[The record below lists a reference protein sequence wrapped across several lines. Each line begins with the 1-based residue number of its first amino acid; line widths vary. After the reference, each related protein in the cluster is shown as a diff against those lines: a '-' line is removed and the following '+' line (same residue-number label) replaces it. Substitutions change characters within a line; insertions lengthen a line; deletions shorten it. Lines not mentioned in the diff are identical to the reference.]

1 MPALKY
7 ITRLTSTI
15 ALAMLC
21 MHTAMAAELK
31 LADGPLLS
39 SANAPPNILI
49 AVDDSGSM
57 DWETLFPTDSGLL
70 YWDANNRTVL
80 SGSDYIQNGGTAYA
94 YLFPNGSG
102 EKGRRI
108 YTNYAGLPPTPQ
120 FGFARSSAYN
130 RAYFDPTST
139 YEPWVGADYGNAN
152 PKQARY
158 EPTADSPDL
167 RIDLTA
173 VQDQANDGYTF
184 YVTAGM
190 NSEGV
195 TYAEVV
201 CEGPWWYRRCYYDTD
216 NWETGDPGSKFQ
228 RTGETPIKYYPATFY
243 MPTNW
248 TPPSDFG
255 WKSGAAP
262 LVGYSPSY
270 PSSPDMRRYEIK
282 VGNFTTTAKYNKALQ
297 NFANWFTYY
306 RKRHLA
312 TRAGIT
318 NAFKDVNG
326 PRVGACTINQANASS
341 PADLQMIE
349 LDPQDE
355 TNHQRFNRQIF
366 NIDYFSAKGTPN
378 RPALK
383 YLGEQLEN
391 NTNIITSSCQR
402 NYAILFT
409 DGYNTST
416 VTGIGNTDQSSD
428 ARKTYGAPFGDKEA
442 NTIADVAMQYYENL
456 GKIAGARERGIERNQ
471 VNVESGC
478 KQTPPD
484 PWLDCQKDLHMVTFG
499 VTLGQRGILFDPDA
513 NYSDSD
519 PYEQETAPDW
529 SDISVNSGSYGNE
542 QIDDLWHAT
551 INSRGKLLNARTP
564 QGVAAAFKSALDE
577 IFYQDGSLSG
587 VSVNS
592 RSLETDSLAY
602 QASYDGGTWQGY
614 LRAYSVSED
623 GTTDT
628 RKWDASEKI
637 PGFNERVVITSVD
650 EGSGY
655 VGKPYRPDAVR
666 QIVDDALHHG
676 HPLLDHLDSHGQEVS
691 SAVATDNVV
700 NYTRGQRLFEQS
712 NGGAYRNRYDNILG
726 DIVNSTP
733 TYVGA
738 PDRVRYPV
746 TWTDR
751 YLGNDAAEFPENS
764 RGAAAYSSPGNSN
777 SFAEK
782 FASRTPMVYVGA
794 NDGMLHGFD
803 ANTGVERLAYIPGT
817 LVDDVAALASPSYEH
832 RFYVDGSPV
841 TGDAFFGGKW
851 HTVLVSGL
859 NNGGNAVFAL
869 DITDPGAFNEGNAK
883 NTVLWEYTASGELG
897 QTYGKPAVV
906 RLHNG
911 KWAAIFG
918 NGYNSP
924 GASASLH
931 LVNIANGQA
940 LRSPIDTNS
949 APGGNSPPNGLS
961 EVTPIDVDGD
971 FIVDYAYAGDLYG
984 NVWRFDLT
992 SKSPSEWSKEKV
1004 FTAKGPDGKLQP
1016 ITMAP
1021 KVGVHPYG
1029 RNYGVMVYFGTGKY
1043 LEDGDALYD
1052 EDVRN
1057 SFYGIWDSDVFSV
1070 TPTANWNPSDNTNLT
1085 RRDLQQQT
1093 ITEISAPDD
1102 DDKIETYRVVS
1113 DKEVT
1118 YKTTDEGTGVH
1129 GWYMDMPENSG
1140 ELLINTPT
1148 LSGDLVFF
1156 NTFVPARET
1165 CDLTTS
1171 GAIMAVR
1178 ADTGGRTEQP
1188 LFDLNGDY
1196 KYNSSDTITINGEQV
1211 PVSGIRLSDI
1221 SPVGP
1226 LTVVKRKDGTVE
1238 VIYGTSDGSGI
1249 GRVGVNVV
1257 PQTNRRV
1264 SWREIRR

>member
-1 MPALKY
+1 MLICQSIPRLASTLALG
-7 ITRLTSTI
+7 ILCLSTSV
-15 ALAMLC
+15 
-21 MHTAMAAELK
+21 AAELK
-31 LADGPLLS
+31 LADRPLLAS
-39 SANAPPNILI
+39 NNVPPNILV

-57 DWETLFPTDSGLL
+57 DWETLFPTNSGLL

-80 SGSDYIQNGGTAYA
+80 SGSNYIQNGGTAYG

-108 YTNYAGLPPTPQ
+108 YTDYEGVPPTPQ

-130 RAYFDPTST
+130 QAYFDPTTAYS
-139 YEPWVGADYGNAN
+139 PWEGYSDATASA
-152 PKQARY
+152 ARY
-158 EPTADSPDL
+158 EPTVGNQA
-167 RIDLTA
+167 LTLNLTT
-173 VQDQANDGYTF
+173 DQRQTDNNFTF
-184 YVTAGM
+184 YVTSGM
-190 NSEGV
+190 NSSGV
-195 TYAEVV
+195 TYRKRECFFIFCNYEWVKGQSGSTFSSNGEVAI
-201 CEGPWWYRRCYYDTD
+201 EY
-216 NWETGDPGSKFQ
+216 F
-228 RTGETPIKYYPATFY
+228 PATFY
-243 MPTNW
+243 MPANW

-282 VGNFTTTAKYNKALQ
+282 VENFTTTAKYNKALQ

-318 NAFKDVNG
+318 SAFGDING
-326 PRVGACTINQANASS
+326 ARVGACTINQANADS
-341 PADLQMIE
+341 PADLSMLMLNSE
-349 LDPQDE
+349 NTDNYN
-355 TNHQRFNRQIF
+355 TFNNQIF

-383 YLGEQLEN
+383 FLGEQLEN
-391 NTNIITSSCQR
+391 NEDIIQSSCQR
-402 NYAILFT
+402 NFAILFT

-428 ARKTYGAPFGDKEA
+428 ARKTYGAPFGDNES
-442 NTIADVAMQYYENL
+442 NTIADVAMQYYERL
-456 GKIAGARERGIERNQ
+456 GKITGAKERGIERNQ
-471 VNVESGC
+471 LRVASGC
-478 KQTPPD
+478 GETPPD
-484 PWLDCQKDLHMVTFG
+484 PWLDCQNDLHMVTLG
-499 VTLGQRGILFDPDA
+499 VTLGQRGVLFDPDA
-513 NYSDSD
+513 NYSESD
-519 PYEQETAPDW
+519 PYETPPDW
-529 SDISVNSGSYGNE
+529 SSINVTGGSYGNE

-551 INSRGKLLNARTP
+551 INSRGKLLNAKTP
-564 QGVAAAFKSALDE
+564 QGVADAFKTALEE
-577 IFYQDGSLSG
+577 ILYQDGSLGG
-587 VSVNS
+587 VSANS
-592 RSLETDSLAY
+592 QSLETGAAAY
-602 QASYDGGTWQGY
+602 QASYAGGTWEGF
-614 LRAYSVSED
+614 LRAYTLSANGEKD
-623 GTTDT
+623 DLL
-628 RKWDASEKI
+628 WEASENI
-637 PGFNERVVITSVD
+637 PAFDNRVILTSVD
-650 EGSGY
+650 NGSGFE
-655 VGKPYRPDAVR
+655 GIPFRGSKLANF
-666 QIVDDALHHG
+666 
-676 HPLLDHLDSHGQEVS
+676 LDSLLSPLGVS
-691 SAVATDNVV
+691 LSADIVS
-700 NYTRGQRLFEQS
+700 YIRGNQAFEKS
-712 NGGAYRNRYDNILG
+712 NGGTFRNRYDNILG
-726 DIVNSTP
+726 DIVQSTP
-733 TYVGA
+733 TYVGS

-746 TWTDR
+746 TWTDKH
-751 YLGNDAAEFPENS
+751 LGNDAANFPENARS
-764 RGAAAYSSPGNSN
+764 APPYSSPGNNS
-777 SFAEK
+777 SFADK

-803 ANTGVERLAYIPGT
+803 ADTGVERLAYIPGT
-817 LVDDVAALASPSYEH
+817 LLDDVADLSEPGYEH

-869 DITDPGAFNEGNAK
+869 DITDPGAFSEANAED
-883 NTVLWEYTASGELG
+883 TVLWEYTADGELG
-897 QTYGKPAVV
+897 QTYGKPAIV

-911 KWAAIFG
+911 EWAAIFG

-924 GASASLH
+924 GKSASLH
-931 LVNIANGQA
+931 LVDIANGSPI
-940 LRSPIDTNS
+940 RSPIDTNS
-949 APGGNSPPNGLS
+949 APTGNRYPNGLS

-992 SKSPSEWSKEKV
+992 SKSTAKWSVEKL
-1004 FTAKGPDGKLQP
+1004 FTAEAPGGGVQP
-1016 ITMAP
+1016 ITMGP

-1029 RNYGVMVYFGTGKY
+1029 RNYGVMVYVGTGKY
-1043 LEDGDALYD
+1043 LEDTDALFN

-1057 SFYGIWDSDVFSV
+1057 SFYGVWDSNVFSV
-1070 TPTANWNPSDNTNLT
+1070 TPTSNWTPSDNKNLT
-1085 RRDLQQQT
+1085 RRNLQVQT
-1093 ITEISAPDD
+1093 ITEVSAGDENE
-1102 DDKIETYRVVS
+1102 KKAYRVLS
-1113 DKEVT
+1113 ENEVT
-1118 YKTTDEGTGVH
+1118 YKTTDDGTGVY
-1129 GWYMDMPENSG
+1129 GWYMDMPPRSG
-1140 ELLINTPT
+1140 ELLITTPT
-1148 LSGDLVFF
+1148 LYGDFVFF
-1156 NTFVPARET
+1156 NTLIPPRET
-1165 CDLTTS
+1165 CDLSTS

-1178 ADTGGRTEQP
+1178 ADTGGRTDQA
-1188 LFDLNGDY
+1188 LLDLNGDY